1 MRISK
6 LLGYDIDDVLG
17 VMGLERRH
25 SVIGAI
31 LPAVGLVA
39 IGAAVGAGV
48 GLMLAPSSGRRLRQD
63 MSERFDQMREKM
75 KVEARKQ
82 GLLNA
87 TPEQERMSSVQT

>member
-6 LLGYDIDDVLG
+6 LLGYDMDDVLDVVGLARRRSAIG
-17 VMGLERRH
+17 V
-25 SVIGAI
+25 I
-31 LPAVGLVA
+31 LPAIGLVA
-39 IGAAVGAGV
+39 VGAAVGAGI
-48 GLMLAPSSGRRLRQD
+48 GLMFAPSSGRRLRQD

-87 TPEQERMSSVQT
+87 TPEQERMSAQT